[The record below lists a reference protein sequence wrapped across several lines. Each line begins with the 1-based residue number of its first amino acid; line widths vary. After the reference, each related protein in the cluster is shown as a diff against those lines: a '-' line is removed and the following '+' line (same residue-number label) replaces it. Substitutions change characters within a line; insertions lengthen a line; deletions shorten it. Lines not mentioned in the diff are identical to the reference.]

1 MKRMFPV
8 AALAL
13 LVVAPVL
20 AQTATP
26 PAKPAATVPAAP
38 AAPAAQAAPVG
49 PTDPL
54 SRVLFSGYNAQKM
67 NLTQSAEKVSEADFA
82 FQPTKDVR
90 TFGQLLAHVANT
102 QFNYC
107 SAAKGE
113 ANPNKDDFEKTAT
126 TKAAIQ
132 KALAD
137 SFTYCDTI
145 YTTLTDAKAMEMV
158 KIGQNDVIRAARLI
172 SNIAHDNEHYGNLV
186 TYMRLKGIVPPST
199 ERAQQMRK

>member
-1 MKRMFPV
+1 MKRILAV

-13 LVVAPVL
+13 LIAVPVL
-20 AQTATP
+20 AQTAP
-26 PAKPAATVPAAP
+26 PAAP
-38 AAPAAQAAPVG
+38 AAPAAQAAPAG
-49 PTDPL
+49 PTEPL
-54 SRVLFSGYNAQKM
+54 SRVLYGGYNSQKM
-67 NLTQSAEKVSEADFA
+67 NLTQSAEKVSEADYG

-102 QFNYC
+102 QFTYC
-107 SAAKGE
+107 AAAKGE
-113 ANPNKDDFEKTAT
+113 PNPNKDDIEKTAL

-137 SFTYCDTI
+137 SFAFCDTI
-145 YTTLTDAKAMEMV
+145 YLSLTDAKAMEMV
-158 KIGQNDVIRAARLI
+158 KVGQNEIPRAARLI

-186 TYMRLKGIVPPST
+186 TYMRIKGIVPPST